1 MDFSQHESC
10 PRSGFLRLKQ
20 SVRTLGVG
28 NVDFHEK
35 YFLAQFEEVC
45 IFQNKIYNF

>member
-1 MDFSQHESC
+1 MNHAQDPAFCVSSKVSEPLVS
-10 PRSGFLRLKQ
+10 K
-20 SVRTLGVG
+20 